1 VCGKVDASLL
11 FKNEARRGRFLTFR
25 SVSAITGSKKMLRA
39 KLEPEDPRADPA
51 WYEEVRRN
59 FSWAKA
65 EREFS
70 WSETGRLNIVHEAV
84 DRWALDDAR
93 RDHKALIFEKAS
105 RVKEFTYGDLSAA
118 SSQWARL
125 FMEQGLGEGDRV
137 FIFLPSCPEVFFAL
151 LACARLGILSYV
163 LFPSSGFDEIDA
175 RIRSARPE
183 AIVTHAD
190 LAERLPQQAMAC
202 VEHVFLTGGGALDLY
217 PGEIVMEEELKRFS
231 TEPTIRWVS
240 GDTPLFLIYTTS
252 GTTGPPK
259 AVVHAHRSMV
269 GHVATARHVLDVRDD
284 TVLWTDAGEP
294 GWVTGIVYGLFAPLL
309 CGITTVAQGDP
320 FSASTW
326 YRTLE
331 RHKVSV
337 WYTTPRT
344 ISRLMEAGDDVPGR
358 YDLAGLRHVA
368 TVGEVLSPEQ
378 FYWARRILKR
388 SPHDTWW
395 MTETGMICIANFPW
409 MSIKPGSMGRPV
421 PGIEAAVVNDQGQPV
436 SDYTMGELAL
446 RPIWPALMTALWN
459 DESRYRHH
467 FRFDGWFVTGDMV
480 TTDEEGYFY
489 FDGRNDDLIKVGI
502 RDMGPYELEQILGL
516 HQAVAEA
523 MVIAVRAPDGKA
535 NFRAFV
541 RVKEGFTASK
551 RLNLEIR
558 NFVRASF
565 SPEIPLAEI
574 VFMDEL
580 PRARS
585 GIPLRSML
593 IARERGLPA
602 GDLGAPGE

>member
-1 VCGKVDASLL
+1 
-11 FKNEARRGRFLTFR
+11 
-25 SVSAITGSKKMLRA
+25 MLRA
-39 KLEPEDPRADPA
+39 KLAPEDPQASLA
-51 WYEEVRRN
+51 SYEEARRN
-59 FSWAKA
+59 FSWAEA

-70 WSETGRLNIVHEAV
+70 WSETGKLNIVHEAV
-84 DRWALDDAR
+84 DRWALDDAHR
-93 RDHKALIFEKAS
+93 NHKALIFEKAS
-105 RVKEFTYGDLSAA
+105 RAKEFTYGDLSVA

-125 FMEQGLGEGDRV
+125 FMKHGLGEGDRV

-151 LACARLGILSYV
+151 LACARLGILFCV
-163 LFPSSGFDEIDA
+163 LFPSSSFDEIDA

-183 AIVTHAD
+183 GLVTHPD

-202 VEHVFLTGGGALDLY
+202 VEHVFLTGGRMLDFY
-217 PGEIVMEEELKRFS
+217 PSEIAVEEELKRFH
-231 TEPTIRWVS
+231 TDPVITWVS

-252 GTTGPPK
+252 GTAGPPK
-259 AVVHAHRSMV
+259 AVVHAHKSMV

-294 GWVTGIVYGLFAPLL
+294 GWVTGMVYGLFAPLL
-309 CGITTVAQGDP
+309 CGITSVIQGDQ

-331 RHKVSV
+331 RYKVSV

-358 YDLAGLRHVA
+358 YDLTSLRHVA

-378 FYWARRILKR
+378 FYWARHVLKH

-409 MSIKPGSMGRPV
+409 MSIKPGSMGKPV
-421 PGIEAAVVNDQGQPV
+421 PGIEAAVVNDQGEPV
-436 SDYTMGELAL
+436 SEYTMGELAL
-446 RPIWPALMTALWN
+446 KPDWPALMTALWD
-459 DESRYRHH
+459 DETRYRHH
-467 FRFDGWFVTGDMV
+467 FRFGGLFVTGDMV
-480 TTDEEGYFY
+480 TTDEEGYYY

-523 MVIAVRAPDGKA
+523 KVIAVRGLDGKA

-541 RVKEGFTASK
+541 RVKDGFTPSK

-565 SPEIPLAEI
+565 SPEIPLSEI

-593 IARERGLPA
+593 IAKERGLPT
-602 GDLGAPGE
+602 GDPGTAAE